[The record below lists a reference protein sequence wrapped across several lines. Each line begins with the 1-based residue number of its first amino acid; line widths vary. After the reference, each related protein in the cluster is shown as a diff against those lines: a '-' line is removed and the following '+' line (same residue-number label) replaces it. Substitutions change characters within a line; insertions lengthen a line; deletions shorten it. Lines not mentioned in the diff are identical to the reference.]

1 MPSKKTSF
9 KYLKHFSFNCLM
21 SLPYGISLQLKE
33 PNQSIVPKESKTVL
47 FLNYCR
53 KHNLYNHIQTS
64 TKLHTSPI
72 QEISGHY
79 AIKCTPKSKQFRT
92 SVEIVAQPNLSGQ
105 LSIETQKTQSCS
117 SNCVIDQTNRFNTS
131 SSIKFATSYFNDLS
145 TCFVFPFLSI
155 MTTEL

>member
-1 MPSKKTSF
+1 
-9 KYLKHFSFNCLM
+9 M

-33 PNQSIVPKESKTVL
+33 SNQSIVPKESKTVL

-53 KHNLYNHIQTS
+53 RYNQCNHTRAS

-72 QEISGHY
+72 QEISGRY

-92 SVEIVAQPNLSGQ
+92 SGEIVAQPNLSGQ
-105 LSIETQKTQSCS
+105 LSIETHKIQSCN
-117 SNCVIDQTNRFNTS
+117 SNCVMAQTNKFNTS
-131 SSIKFATSYFNDLS
+131 SSIKFATTYFNDLS

-155 MTTEL
+155 MITEL

>member
-1 MPSKKTSF
+1 
-9 KYLKHFSFNCLM
+9 M

-33 PNQSIVPKESKTVL
+33 TNRSIVPKESKTVL

-53 KHNLYNHIQTS
+53 KYNLYNHTQTS

-72 QEISGHY
+72 QKISGHY

-92 SVEIVAQPNLSGQ
+92 SGEIVAQPNLSGQ
-105 LSIETQKTQSCS
+105 LSIETHKIQSCS
-117 SNCVIDQTNRFNTS
+117 SKCIIAQSNKFSTS

-145 TCFVFPFLSI
+145 TCFVLPFLSI
-155 MTTEL
+155 MVTEL